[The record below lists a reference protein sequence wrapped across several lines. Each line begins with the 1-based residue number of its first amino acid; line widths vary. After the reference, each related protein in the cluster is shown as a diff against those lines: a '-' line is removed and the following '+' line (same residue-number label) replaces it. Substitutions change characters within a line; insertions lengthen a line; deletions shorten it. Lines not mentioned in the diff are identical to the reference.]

1 MRKSVRIYGIKVQY
15 ATRPF
20 SGDSRRGAM
29 QTSRMSQ
36 TTVVS
41 DHPQGMVVCERCVVA
56 DRTLARMKALL
67 GRADLPA
74 GEGVLLRP
82 AVSIHT
88 HFMRFPIDAVFLDR
102 NLRVM
107 DLRGAIRPWRT
118 ARSAGAQAVLE
129 LRAGEAERRGIQLGD
144 VLRLGPAQTAWHDA
158 TEDDVGDW
166 SDPAV
171 LVAPVIRLR
180 PIRTLVIA
188 QDLAYRR
195 RSMAVLVKL
204 GHVAFALS
212 SLEDRA
218 AVIALVERQRA
229 DVVVLD
235 ATACAGAIARTVAAL
250 RAAVPQVGVVVVSD
264 HVDRVALS
272 LPVLPKWGGGAELI
286 RAVQDAQ
293 RDGNRGLP
301 VRY

>member
-1 MRKSVRIYGIKVQY
+1 M
-15 ATRPF
+15 
-20 SGDSRRGAM
+20 SR
-29 QTSRMSQ
+29 

-41 DHPQGMVVCERCVVA
+41 DRSQGMVVCERCVVA
-56 DRTLARMKALL
+56 DHTLARMKALL

-82 AVSIHT
+82 AVTIHT

-107 DLRGAIRPWRT
+107 DLRGAIGPWRT

-129 LRAGEAERRGIQLGD
+129 LRAGEAQRRGIQLGD
-144 VLRLGPAQTAWHDA
+144 VLRLGAAQPARHDA
-158 TEDDVGDW
+158 AESGVEDS
-166 SDPAV
+166 SDLAV

-188 QDLAYRR
+188 HDLAYRQ

-212 SLEDRA
+212 SLEDRD
-218 AVIALVERQRA
+218 AVVALVERQRA

-235 ATACAGAIARTVAAL
+235 ATACAPAIAPAVSAL
-250 RAAVPQVGVVVVSD
+250 RAAVRHVGVVVVSD
-264 HVDRVALS
+264 HVDRVAHS
-272 LPVLPKWGGGAELI
+272 LPVLAKWGGAAELI
-286 RAVQDAQ
+286 HAVQAAHRDANPPLAVK
-293 RDGNRGLP
+293 R
-301 VRY
+301 